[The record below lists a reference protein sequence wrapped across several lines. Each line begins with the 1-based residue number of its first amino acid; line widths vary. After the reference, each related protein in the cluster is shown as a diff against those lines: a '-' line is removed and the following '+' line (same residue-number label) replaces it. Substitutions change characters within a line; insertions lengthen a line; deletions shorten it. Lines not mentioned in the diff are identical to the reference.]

1 MGTYE
6 VTTDGEN
13 IVGPVTLDQ
22 IRRGLVA
29 GKIPAEAQARE
40 VGSSEWLPLAI
51 ILATAPPGEHTEST
65 AHVPAATPKMKAST
79 ASRSSS
85 TVPMVVG
92 GVLAMGVLAGGAY
105 LFSGV
110 TAPGPTTS
118 ATSSSPAP
126 LDPEAAAKEGFKLYD
141 SKTDEPGA
149 AKLWEP
155 ACAAGNQL
163 ACTGMGIAYTFGRA
177 GKTKDHAKGRTLV
190 APACAAGIM
199 RACSVLG
206 QIHFFGWGIDKDI
219 EQGRTLWKKACDGDE
234 PRGCFF
240 LGLAFSADDGPPSWR
255 DVPEGERLIRKAC
268 SLKYE
273 DACKHVKKFDADS
286 RIKSLRLKVKRKYWD
301 DEPDGE
307 CTGKGLP
314 PYRYSYEGG
323 TYAEDEEV
331 AGADGCRKLHGT
343 VELQDYCCPT
353 KPLRF

>member
-22 IRRGLVA
+22 IRRGLLA

-40 VGSSEWLPLAI
+40 AGSSEWVPLAI
-51 ILATAPPGEHTEST
+51 ILATAPPVEPT
-65 AHVPAATPKMKAST
+65 AHVPPATPKTNASA
-79 ASRSSS
+79 ASRSPSK
-85 TVPMVVG
+85 VPMVVG
-92 GVLAMGVLAGGAY
+92 GALAIGVLAGGAY

-118 ATSSSPAP
+118 ATSSSPPP
-126 LDPEAAAKEGFKLYD
+126 LDPEAAATNGFKLYD
-141 SKTDEPGA
+141 DEPRDPAGA
-149 AKLWEP
+149 VKLWQP
-155 ACAAGNQL
+155 ACEAGSEL
-163 ACTGMGIAYTFGRA
+163 ACVGIGIAYTFGT
-177 GKTKDHAKGRTLV
+177 GGLPKDEKKGFTMLD
-190 APACAAGIM
+190 PACTKGNM
-199 RACSVLG
+199 RACQVVARF
-206 QIHFFGWGIDKDI
+206 HYFGWGGTPKDIDK
-219 EQGRTLWKKACDGDE
+219 GRALWQKACDADE

-273 DACKHVKKFDADS
+273 DACKHVKKIDAGS

-331 AGADGCRKLHGT
+331 AVADGCRKLHGT
-343 VELQDYCCPT
+343 VELQVYCCPT